1 MWVWSGGKWWELA
14 LSSHHVGSGVQTQGA
29 RLGSKCY
36 LDPRY
41 QASYNFPVVFW
52 LDLISGKANLNWFLK
67 FLCEIWIHRSVDCVK
82 PEPL

>member
-1 MWVWSGGKWWELA
+1 MWVRSGDKWWELA

-52 LDLISGKANLNWFLK
+52 LDLISGKANLN
-67 FLCEIWIHRSVDCVK
+67 
-82 PEPL
+82 